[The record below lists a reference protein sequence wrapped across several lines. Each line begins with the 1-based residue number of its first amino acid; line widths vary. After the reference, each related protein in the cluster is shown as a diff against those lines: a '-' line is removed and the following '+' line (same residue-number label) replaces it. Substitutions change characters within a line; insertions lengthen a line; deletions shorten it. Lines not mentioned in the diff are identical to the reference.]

1 MCELAKVRLVFGIIV
16 LSQASFEV
24 FSVADVELAAWIFEH
39 VGVKHKC

>member
-1 MCELAKVRLVFGIIV
+1 MCKLAKVRLVFGIVV

-24 FSVADVELAAWIFEH
+24 FSVADVELAGSIFKR